1 MKWYNND
8 ILLLI
13 KDAKGDH
20 MKKRVLII
28 EDNHVAAK
36 AIATKLKDEVFE
48 VEVVHDGK
56 HAIDTFDRGNY
67 DVILLDLVLPGK
79 SGEEVLRYIR
89 SKSEIPVIILSAK
102 DTDVE
107 KAINLGLGADDYLA
121 KPFSMLELV
130 ARVKAV
136 LRRSG
141 QMPSTTVSLL
151 EIGHLRID
159 LNHFLVTKNGE
170 PLSLTSKEFSIL
182 RLLATNPNQT
192 FSKQDIYMKI
202 WGETYYDNDNVI
214 NVHIRRLREKI
225 EDEPSTPKIIK
236 TKWGFGY
243 HLGLE
248 VHEVESN

>member
-1 MKWYNND
+1 
-8 ILLLI
+8 
-13 KDAKGDH
+13 

-28 EDNHVAAK
+28 EDNRVAAK
-36 AIATKLKDEVFE
+36 AIASKLKDEVFE
-48 VEVVHDGK
+48 VEVIDDGK
-56 HAIDTFDRGNY
+56 DAIEAFDRGRY

-89 SKSEIPVIILSAK
+89 SRSEIPVIILSAK
-102 DTDVE
+102 DNDVE
-107 KAINLGLGADDYLA
+107 KAINLGLGADDYLT
-121 KPFSMLELV
+121 KPFSMLELI

-141 QMPSTTVSLL
+141 QMPATTVSQL
-151 EIGHLRID
+151 EIGNLRID

-170 PLSLTSKEFSIL
+170 PLSLTSKEFAIL
-182 RLLATNPNQT
+182 RLLTTNPDQT

-225 EDEPSTPKIIK
+225 EDDPSKPEIIK

-243 HLGLE
+243 NLGLKVRE
-248 VHEVESN
+248 IE

>member
-1 MKWYNND
+1 
-8 ILLLI
+8 
-13 KDAKGDH
+13 

-28 EDNHVAAK
+28 EDNHLAAK
-36 AIATKLKDEVFE
+36 AIASKLKDEVFD

-56 HAIDTFDRGNY
+56 DAIDQFDRFSY

-89 SKSEIPVIILSAK
+89 NKSEIPVIILSAK

-107 KAINLGLGADDYLA
+107 KAINLGLGADDYLT

-141 QMPSTTVSLL
+141 QMPPMTFSLL
-151 EIGHLRID
+151 EIGNLKID
-159 LNHFLVTKNGE
+159 LNNYLVTKNGE

-182 RLLATNPNQT
+182 RLLTTNPNQT

-225 EDEPSTPKIIK
+225 EDDPSKPEIIK

-243 HLGLE
+243 NLGLE
-248 VHEVESN
+248 VHEAESD